1 MELNK
6 IENILEKYFQGETS
20 IAEEKE
26 LKEYFSSSDVAQ
38 HLEQYKPMF
47 GYFSQVKEQ
56 KSTKELENFDQK
68 EEAIPLITKSRD
80 KKRNAWLSIAAS
92 IVVLLGIGTYMY
104 ESEKTTTTVVAQS
117 ELGTYDNPEEALAAT
132 QKALALLSN
141 NVNVGIESVQY
152 INEYEKSK
160 NKIFKQ

>member
-1 MELNK
+1 MEFNK
-6 IENILEKYFQGETS
+6 IEDLLEKYFQGETS
-20 IAEEKE
+20 IVEENQ
-26 LKEYFSSSDVAQ
+26 LKEYFSSSNVAQ

-56 KSTKELENFDQK
+56 KSTQE
-68 EEAIPLITKSRD
+68 IPLKA
-80 KKRNAWLSIAAS
+80 KKRNVAWLSIAAS
-92 IVVLLGIGTYMY
+92 VVVLLGIGTYFFV
-104 ESEKTTTTVVAQS
+104 SEKNATPAVAQS
-117 ELGTYDNPEEALAAT
+117 ELGTYDDPEEALAAT

-152 INEYEKSK
+152 IQEYQQSK

>member
-1 MELNK
+1 MELNR
-6 IENILEKYFQGETS
+6 IENILEKYFQGETT

-26 LKEYFSSSDVAQ
+26 LKDYFSSPDVAQ

-56 KSTKELENFDQK
+56 KSTQE
-68 EEAIPLITKSRD
+68 IPLQT
-80 KKRNAWLSIAAS
+80 KKRNVAWLSIAAS
-92 IVVLLGIGTYMY
+92 VVVLLGIGTFMY
-104 ESEKTTTTVVAQS
+104 VSEKNTPPVVAQT

-132 QKALALLSN
+132 QKALAMLSN

-152 INEYEKSK
+152 IQEFEQSK

>member
-6 IENILEKYFQGETS
+6 IEDILEKYFQGETT
-20 IAEEKE
+20 IAEENQ
-26 LKEYFSSSDVAQ
+26 LKEYFSSPNVAQ

-47 GYFSQVKEQ
+47 GYFSQVKQQ
-56 KSTKELENFDQK
+56 KSTQN
-68 EEAIPLITKSRD
+68 IPLKT
-80 KKRNAWLSIAAS
+80 KKRNVAWISIAAS
-92 IVVLLGIGTYMY
+92 VVILLSIGTYFY
-104 ESEKTTTTVVAQS
+104 VSEKNTAPVVAQS
-117 ELGTYDNPEEALAAT
+117 ELGTYDDPEEALAAT

-152 INEYEKSK
+152 IKEYEQSK

>member
-1 MELNK
+1 MELDK
-6 IENILEKYFQGETS
+6 IENILEKYFQGETT

-26 LKEYFSSSDVAQ
+26 LKEYFSSPNVAQ

-47 GYFSQVKEQ
+47 GYFSQVKQQ
-56 KSTKELENFDQK
+56 KSTQE
-68 EEAIPLITKSRD
+68 IPLQT
-80 KKRNAWLSIAAS
+80 KKRNVAWLSIAAS
-92 IVVLLGIGTYMY
+92 VVVLLGMGTFYY
-104 ESEKTTTTVVAQS
+104 VSQETATPVVAQS

-152 INEYEKSK
+152 IQEYEQSK

>member
-20 IAEEKE
+20 IAEENE
-26 LKEYFSSSDVAQ
+26 LRDYFSSSNVAQ
-38 HLEQYKPMF
+38 HLKQYQPIF
-47 GYFSQVKEQ
+47 GYFSQVKQQ
-56 KSTKELENFDQK
+56 KSTHKLEDLDQTDK
-68 EEAIPLITKSRD
+68 AIPLQTK
-80 KKRNAWLSIAAS
+80 KQNVGWLSIAAS
-92 IVVLLGIGTYMY
+92 VVVLLGIGTYFY
-104 ESEKTTTTVVAQS
+104 TSEKNTTPVVAQS
-117 ELGTYDNPEEALAAT
+117 ELGTYNNPEKAFAET

-152 INEYEKSK
+152 IKEYEQSK

>member
-20 IAEEKE
+20 IAEENE
-26 LKEYFSSSDVAQ
+26 LKDYFSSSNVAQ
-38 HLEQYKPMF
+38 HLKQYQPIF

-56 KSTKELENFDQK
+56 KSTQELENLVRTG
-68 EEAIPLITKSRD
+68 EAIPLQT
-80 KKRNAWLSIAAS
+80 KKRNVAWLSIAAS
-92 IVVLLGIGTYMY
+92 AVVLLGIGTYFY
-104 ESEKTTTTVVAQS
+104 ISEKNATPVVVQS
-117 ELGTYDNPEEALAAT
+117 ELGTYDNPEKAFAET

-152 INEYEKSK
+152 IKEYEQSK

>member
-1 MELNK
+1 MEFNK
-6 IENILEKYFQGETS
+6 IEDILEKYFQGETS

-26 LKEYFSSSDVAQ
+26 LKDYFSSPNVAQ
-38 HLEQYKPMF
+38 HLEQYKPLF

-56 KSTKELENFDQK
+56 KSTQE
-68 EEAIPLITKSRD
+68 IPLKTN
-80 KKRNAWLSIAAS
+80 KRNVAWLSIAAS
-92 IVVLLGIGTYMY
+92 VVVLLGVGTYFY
-104 ESEKTTTTVVAQS
+104 VSEKNAAPAVAQT

-141 NVNVGIESVQY
+141 NVNVGIGSVQY
-152 INEYEKSK
+152 IKQYEESK